1 MQLEQ
6 RLDRVESNLG
16 RLTGV
21 VELLA
26 TNQEALA
33 RNQQTTARNLETIVR
48 TQQESLD
55 LIGLTVQGQAQI
67 ASRQQQMDAAQLRLD
82 QTVAEIGDKLNALIA
97 VVDQMIRGKLN

>member
-6 RLDRVESNLG
+6 RLDRLEANLG

-26 TNQEALA
+26 DNQEALA
-33 RNQQTTARNLETIVR
+33 R
-48 TQQESLD
+48 TQQESLG

-67 ASRQQQMDAAQLRLD
+67 ASRQQQMDQLL
-82 QTVAEIGDKLNALIA
+82 VEIGDKLNALVS
-97 VVDQMIRGKLN
+97 VVDQMVRGKQN

>member
-6 RLDRVESNLG
+6 RLDRLEANLG
-16 RLTGV
+16 RLIGV

-26 TNQEALA
+26 ENQ
-33 RNQQTTARNLETIVR
+33 ETIVR

-82 QTVAEIGDKLNALIA
+82 QTVAEIGDNLNALIS
-97 VVDQMIRGKLN
+97 VVDQVTRGKQN